1 MAQVRVKSELDLDSP
16 TLVEGLPGIG
26 LVGKIAT
33 DHLVDTLDMTYV
45 ASVDCASIPQVTI
58 YDEGARHVL
67 PPVRIYANESED
79 VLALQSDVPIPR
91 GGGDEFAEC
100 ITAWL
105 QDNDVTPLYL
115 SGLPQADYEPGDV
128 PEVFGIGTGDAVARL
143 DDLDVGRPP
152 ERGIVGGP
160 TGALINRA
168 GEYGLDAIGL
178 VVDSDPQ
185 FPDPAA
191 AKHLIQDA
199 IEPLSGVDV
208 STEDLV
214 EHAEDIRDQKEQF
227 AQRMQEANEEESTQA
242 QPMRMFQ

>member
-79 VLALQSDVPIPR
+79 VLALQSDVPISR

-115 SGLPQADYEPGDV
+115 SGLPRPTTNPGTSPRSSASAPATPSRV
-128 PEVFGIGTGDAVARL
+128 STIWTSAGPRTRHRRRAH
-143 DDLDVGRPP
+143 GRPHQP
-152 ERGIVGGP
+152 RRRVRP
-160 TGALINRA
+160 RRHRPCRRLR
-168 GEYGLDAIGL
+168 
-178 VVDSDPQ
+178 PQ